1 MTHLSPPALDGS
13 PIEGK
18 ANGYL
23 PHAWQALS
31 KAALWSCTLIMAL
44 VLGVALPGVVRAQCI
59 GTPTT
64 VIAGNRT
71 ILSATVTG
79 SNTTFLSIGMPIQG
93 TGIPAGAV
101 VASITNATTFVMS
114 VAATATSATPIN
126 LTTLVPNA
134 SWQPPTVPPLPV
146 YTSTFPPVASTFCAV
161 CPSLFTVDLCGN
173 QYARMYMCAG
183 NLYTISLCASATSW
197 NSTISITGGTTAFPV
212 TDGFTTFDD
221 DGCGTPNGHAQV
233 TYTPIVS
240 GLRFIRILS
249 NNGGDPCRPNH
260 TLCGTLSITCAA
272 IPPPPANDNPCGAQ
286 ALPVSATCT
295 SPTTTTTSWSTAT
308 SVPPPA
314 CGVYGG
320 YDVWYSA
327 VVPAS
332 GSLAVQTN
340 LISATDL
347 AMAIYAVPSC
357 TTAYILSGTRTALT
371 NLVTASNTSGM
382 VVGMSVTGTGIPAGT
397 TVASII
403 NGNDFT
409 LSNNATTTITNNMQV
424 NVWPAALSC
433 NADIA
438 AGVPD
443 PFIAINNPALAGQ
456 TVYIRIWPQS
466 GPANGGNFEICAF
479 EPTPPPNDNPC
490 LATSVPVNPAC
501 TPVNGTTEA
510 ATATGG
516 VPVPTCGNVP
526 PINDVW
532 FTVQIPFAP
541 ALVGVEIDLSS
552 SVLNDPAMAVYRMNP
567 DCNTLV
573 QVTCNDPAGATMPGI
588 TVNQNG
594 TTIVA
599 GTTLYVRVWNK
610 TGVFG
615 NFQICATPTTP
626 PPNDD
631 PCGAIALPVNYGCL
645 FSSYSNENANI
656 TPTNPAGVINV
667 PNPSCAATPTADV
680 WFTVQVPNPFTTG
693 ALFFDSDDGSMTDGA
708 FAIYRRTSG
717 TCAGGNMV
725 LTQLA
730 CTLNGSPTAATMPS
744 TSLAAAGLVPGETLY
759 IRMWRQSGSTGTF
772 SLCASRTDAPPGNCN
787 YTLRMNDSFGD
798 GWNGSFVTVCVNPPG
813 PPPNVCTNYTII
825 GSTGSITFGANVGAL
840 ISVSYTAVGGFQNQ
854 VSFLLLSDNGGQIAV
869 SATPQPVPG
878 VQTAFL
884 VDADCNRPPAPIED
898 CIGSITI
905 CADIAVSN
913 NPQNTGSVVDLTLP
927 NRGCLVANERRGVWY
942 NFTVSQPGQIGFTI
956 DASPYGGADYD
967 YGLWGPYS
975 GTPTCPPTGPPLRCS
990 WGDGPVLT
998 GLNWT
1003 ATDFTEGAAGDS
1015 WTRYITAN
1023 AGDRFLLFVDNF
1035 YTFFWG
1041 TPFNLSFQFQPG
1053 CVPLPGTI
1061 PFPCASIACP
1071 LPVELLSF
1079 DARPQGQ
1086 HALLT
1091 WTTGSEENSAHWV
1104 VERSANGVDFLPL
1117 GQVNAAG
1124 NSMIQVEYNFPDRT
1138 ALRGWNYYRLK
1149 QVDKDSNYTYTEVR
1163 SVYINERP
1171 STIEVYP
1178 NPANDVVN
1186 IVLDEL
1192 SGQRDLLWR
1201 VLDASGRVVIEGS
1214 QQLAFDA
1221 NRMSIPVERLDAGS
1235 YVVAITTTQGTAL
1248 GQGRFVKK

>member
-1 MTHLSPPALDGS
+1 MERNVIDRHPRIWCAVRNASAWSWALLL
-13 PIEGK
+13 
-18 ANGYL
+18 AV
-23 PHAWQALS
+23 
-31 KAALWSCTLIMAL
+31 
-44 VLGVALPGVVRAQCI
+44 VLGMVLPTEAYAQCN
-59 GTPTT
+59 GTATT
-64 VIAGNRT
+64 AIPGSRLVTST
-71 ILSATVTG
+71 IVTG
-79 SNTTFLSIGMPIQG
+79 SNTTLLSVGMPIQG
-93 TGIPAGAV
+93 TGIAAGAV

-114 VAATATSATPIN
+114 LPATATSATAIN

-134 SWQPPTVPPLPV
+134 TWQPATVPAVPV
-146 YTSTFPPVASTFCAV
+146 YTSNFPPVGSTFCAV

-183 NLYTISLCASATSW
+183 NLYTVSMCPSATSW

-212 TDGFTTFDD
+212 ADGFTTFDD
-221 DGCGTPNGHAQV
+221 DGCGTPGGHAQL
-233 TYTPIVS
+233 TYTPTTS
-240 GLRFIRILS
+240 GVRFIRILS
-249 NNGGDPCRPNH
+249 NNGVDPCIPSH
-260 TLCGTLSITCAA
+260 TLCGTLSISCAT

-286 ALPVSATCT
+286 ALPVNPTCT
-295 SPTTTTTSWSTAT
+295 SPTTSTTSWSTAT
-308 SVPPPA
+308 SVPPPV
-314 CGVYGG
+314 CGVWGG

-332 GSLAVQTN
+332 GALAIQTN

-347 AMAIYAVPSC
+347 AMAVYAVPSC
-357 TTAYILSGTRTALT
+357 TTAYILSGTRTLGS
-371 NLVTASNTSGM
+371 NLVTGSNTTGM
-382 VVGMSVTGTGIPAGT
+382 VVNMLVTGTGIPAGT

-403 NGNDFT
+403 NGTDFT
-409 LSNNATTTITNNMQV
+409 LSNNSTANITNNMQV
-424 NVWPAALSC
+424 NVWPVALSC

-443 PFIAINNPALAGQ
+443 PFIAINDPLLAGQ
-456 TVYIRIWPQS
+456 TVYIRVWPQS

-479 EPTPPPNDNPC
+479 EPTPPVNDNPC
-490 LATSVPVNPAC
+490 SATSVPVTPAC

-510 ATATGG
+510 ATVSGG
-516 VPVPTCGNVP
+516 APVPACGNVP

-532 FTVQIPFAP
+532 FTVQIPLAP
-541 ALVGVEIDLSS
+541 AGVGVEIDLSS
-552 SVLNDPAMAVYRMNP
+552 SVLNDAAMAVYRMNP
-567 DCNTLV
+567 DCNTLAAV
-573 QVTCNDPAGATMPGI
+573 SCSDPAGATMPGI

-599 GTTLYVRVWNK
+599 GTILYVRVWNK

-645 FSSYSNENANI
+645 FSSYSNENASI

-667 PNPSCAATPTADV
+667 PNPTCAATATADV

-708 FAIYRRTSG
+708 FAIYRVASG
-717 TCAGGNMV
+717 TCGGSNLV

-744 TSLAAAGLVPGETLY
+744 TSIAAGSLVPGETLY
-759 IRMWRQSGSTGTF
+759 IRMWRQTGSTGTF

-798 GWNGSFVTVCVNPPG
+798 GWAGSFVTVCINPPG
-813 PPPNVCTNYTII
+813 PPPNVCTNYSII
-825 GSTGSITFGANVGAL
+825 GSTGSVTFGANVGAV
-840 ISVSYTAVGGFQNQ
+840 ITVSYTAASSTENQ
-854 VSFLLLSDNGGQIAV
+854 ISFLLLADNSGQIAV
-869 SATPQPVPG
+869 SSTPLPTPG
-878 VQTAFL
+878 VQTAFI
-884 VDADCNRPPAPIED
+884 VDANCNRPPAPIED
-898 CIGSITI
+898 CIGSIQI

-927 NRGCLVANERRGVWY
+927 NRGCLIANERRGVWY
-942 NFTVSQPGQIGFTI
+942 NFTVSQPGQVGFTI
-956 DASPYGGADYD
+956 DAFPYGGADYD

-1041 TPFNLSFQFQPG
+1041 TPFNLTFQFQPG
-1053 CVPLPGTI
+1053 CVPLPNTI

-1071 LPVELLSF
+1071 LPVELLAF
-1079 DARPQGQ
+1079 NARPQGDQ
-1086 HALLT
+1086 ALLT
-1091 WTTGSEENSAHWV
+1091 WSTGSEENSAHWV
-1104 VERSANGVDFLPL
+1104 VERSANGVDFVPL

-1124 NSMIQVEYNFPDRT
+1124 NSAVQVEYNFPDRT
-1138 ALRGWNYYRLK
+1138 PLKGWNYYRLK
-1149 QVDKDSNYTYTEVR
+1149 QVDKDAGHTYSEVR
-1163 SVYINERP
+1163 TVLMEDRP
-1171 STIEVYP
+1171 SALDIYP
-1178 NPANDVVN
+1178 NPANDLIN
-1186 IVLDEL
+1186 VLIDAPE
-1192 SGQRDLLWR
+1192 GDVDLRWSL
-1201 VLDASGRVVIEGS
+1201 LDASLRQVAQGGQVLPKEEP
-1214 QQLAFDA
+1214 
-1221 NRMSIPVERLDAGS
+1221 RMTIPVDRLDGGT
-1235 YVVAITTTQGTAL
+1235 YLVVVRDAKGNLL
-1248 GQGRFVKK
+1248 GQARFVKQ